1 MAGRY
6 GAERVTV
13 KNLRIVRI
21 DAPNHLILVEG
32 AVPGPNGGLIMIRP
46 TKKSRAPVA

>member
-6 GAERVTV
+6 GAERVTSR
-13 KNLRIVRI
+13 NLKVIKI
-21 DAPNHLILVEG
+21 DADNHLILVRG

-46 TKKSRAPVA
+46 TNKKK